1 MEYVGGFQFD
11 NIQFV
16 GKISVCR
23 AGKASTGIF
32 AAGDDKSDWTDQKCC
47 WWTMLIIRS
56 LMQDI
61 IAKLTAKDDKYAC
74 AIADKII
81 SESQD
86 TDKWYEFFDAFA
98 SLLNH
103 PKSLVRNRVLYILS
117 ANAQWDDERELVHTP
132 DSEYAILKEIICKE
146 QWGM

>member
-1 MEYVGGFQFD
+1 
-11 NIQFV
+11 
-16 GKISVCR
+16 
-23 AGKASTGIF
+23 
-32 AAGDDKSDWTDQKCC
+32 
-47 WWTMLIIRS
+47 
-56 LMQDI
+56 MQAI

-86 TDKWYEFFDAFA
+86 TDEWYEFFDAFA

-132 DSEYAILKEIICKE
+132 DSEYAILREIILIWAWGFPFLTTQTE
-146 QWGM
+146 QSSDQITVSMYSLPSSR